1 MLNRRRLITLG
12 GLTVGGAA
20 AGFLL
25 PKGTPAQVRPLA
37 DAHMGGQMSGM
48 DMAGM
53 LHHTGPLTPATTPPP
68 VTPFAT
74 AMPVSPVLRP
84 VACSST
90 TDFYRLAI
98 QPANVEIFP
107 GTKTPVLTYGGL
119 FPGPT
124 IRARTGR
131 TTQITYTNGLSE
143 ASNVHLHGGHT
154 PQDSDGYSMDTLAP
168 GASRI
173 YRYPNLQQGA
183 TLWYHDH
190 AMGFEADHLYRG
202 LQGFY
207 VLEDDVETPLR
218 LPSGEFDVP
227 ILLRDAHFD
236 ANAQLI
242 SDWPAL
248 RPTVLANGKIQ
259 PYFQV
264 AARKYRFRLLN
275 AANERLMTLNLNGTE
290 MIRIGSDGGL
300 LPAPVPETELSL
312 ASGERTDFVVDFGR
326 FPIGTQLVLSDADA
340 GPVLR
345 FDVVR
350 SAPDTSRVPAVLRPL
365 PAMPPATVTRDITMS
380 FDLTSATPIGL
391 MNGKAFD
398 PNRVDY
404 QIKRGTTELWRIHN
418 GDAAPLNHTFHIHL
432 VQFRVVDRGGAPL
445 LPVDAGQKDTVFVTS
460 GNSVTVQ
467 ATFGDY
473 LGKYVFH
480 CHFVEHSVL
489 GMMGQIEIVP

>member
-1 MLNRRRLITLG
+1 MLNRRRVLTLG

-25 PKGTPAQVRPLA
+25 PKGTPAHVQPLS
-37 DAHMGGQMSGM
+37 DAHMGGQMAGM
-48 DMAGM
+48 DMTGM
-53 LHHTGPLTPATTPPP
+53 LHHTGPLTPETTPPP
-68 VTPFAT
+68 VTPFTT

-84 VACSST
+84 AARSST

-107 GTKTPVLTYGGL
+107 GTKTPALTYGGL

-131 TTQITYTNGLSE
+131 AVQITYTNGLSE
-143 ASNVHLHGGHT
+143 ISNVHLHGGHT
-154 PQDSDGYSMDTLAP
+154 PQDSDGYSMDTFAP
-168 GASRI
+168 GASRT

-227 ILLRDAHFD
+227 IMLRDAHFD
-236 ANAQLI
+236 ENAGWV
-242 SDWPAL
+242 SAFPRD
-248 RPTVLANGKIQ
+248 TVLTNGKIQ

-275 AANERLMTLNLNGTE
+275 AANDRLLKLNLNGTE

-312 ASGERTDFVVDFGR
+312 ASGERTDFVVDFSK
-326 FPIGTQLVLSDADA
+326 FPVGKQLVLSDANA

-350 SAPDTSRVPAVLRPL
+350 SAPDSSRVPNVLRPL

-380 FDLTSATPIGL
+380 FDFTGATPIGL

-404 QIKRGTTELWRIHN
+404 RIKRGTTELWRIHN
-418 GDAAPLNHTFHIHL
+418 GDAVPLDHTFHVHL

-445 LPVDAGQKDTVFVTS
+445 LPVDAGRKDTVFVTA
-460 GNSVTVQ
+460 GNSVAVQ

-480 CHFVEHSVL
+480 CHFIEHSVM

>member
-1 MLNRRRLITLG
+1 MLNRRRVLTLG

-20 AGFLL
+20 AGLLL
-25 PKGTPAQVRPLA
+25 PKGTPPHVQPLA
-37 DAHMGGQMSGM
+37 DAHMGGQLAGT

-53 LHHTGPLTPATTPPP
+53 MHHTGAVPAAAPPPP
-68 VTPFAT
+68 VTPFTT

-84 VACSST
+84 VARSST

-98 QPANVEIFP
+98 RPANLEIFP
-107 GTKTPVLTYGGL
+107 GTTTPLLTYGGL

-131 TTQITYTNGLSE
+131 AVQIVYTNGL
-143 ASNVHLHGGHT
+143 ADGSNVHLHGGYT
-154 PQDSDGYSMDTLAP
+154 PQDSDGYSMDIVSP
-168 GASRI
+168 GASRT

-207 VLEDDVETPLR
+207 VLEDDAEAGLR

-227 ILLRDAHFD
+227 IMLRDAHFD
-236 ANAQLI
+236 ENAQLV
-242 SDWPAL
+242 SDWPAP
-248 RPTVLANGKIQ
+248 RETVLTNGKIQ
-259 PYFQV
+259 PYFPV

-275 AANERLMTLNLNGTE
+275 AANERLFKLNLDGAE
-290 MIRIGSDGGL
+290 LIRIGSDGGL
-300 LPAPVPETELSL
+300 LPAPVPETELSV
-312 ASGERTDFVVDFGR
+312 ASGERTDFVVDFGKV
-326 FPIGTQLVLSDADA
+326 GVGKQLVLSEATA

-350 SAPDTSRVPAVLRPL
+350 SAPDPSRVPAVLRPL
-365 PAMPPATVTRDITMS
+365 PALPPATVTRDITMS
-380 FDLTSATPIGL
+380 FDFSGATPLAL
-391 MNGKAFD
+391 MNGKTFD
-398 PNRVDY
+398 PDRVDY
-404 QIKRGTTELWRIHN
+404 RIKRGTTEIWRIHN
-418 GDAAPLNHTFHIHL
+418 ADAAPLDHTFHVHL
-432 VQFRVVDRGGAPL
+432 VQFHVVDRGGKPL
-445 LPVDAGQKDTVFVTS
+445 LPVDAGRKDTVFVAA
-460 GNSVTVQ
+460 GESVAVQ

-480 CHFVEHSVL
+480 CHFIEHSVM
-489 GMMGQIEIVP
+489 GMMGQLEIVP